1 MRLKLISC
9 QVFCREI
16 AAVAR
21 ESPHDIKIEFLSK
34 GLHEIP
40 CADMA
45 GRIQQSIDRSHGSE
59 FDVILLAYG
68 FCNHGIVGLKA
79 REIPLV
85 APRAHDCVS
94 ILMGREKSDG
104 YRASHPGAYFQSSG
118 WIEHR
123 VNPIELEARSA
134 ARRNGLYTTRDEFAA
149 RYGEENADY
158 LHEQL
163 GRHTRHYSQLTYIN
177 SGLKTDEQY
186 ATQTATEAHRRGWS
200 FEEVRGDLSM
210 LQRLVS
216 GDWVGDEFL
225 IVPRGHRIAASYDKQ
240 IIKTEPDDAS

>member
-16 AAVAR
+16 AAVAS
-21 ESPHDIKIEFLSK
+21 ESPHDISIEFLSK

-40 CADMA
+40 CVDMA
-45 GRIQQSIDRSHGSE
+45 ARIQKCIDQTSSTD

-85 APRAHDCVS
+85 VPRAQDCVS
-94 ILMGREKSDG
+94 ILMGIAKSES
-104 YRASHPGAYFQSSG
+104 YRSSHPGAYFKSSG

-123 VNPIELEARSA
+123 NNPKELDALST
-134 ARRNGLYTTRDEFAA
+134 ARRNGLYSTRDEFAA

-163 GRHTRHYSQLTYIN
+163 GHHTRHYSQLTYIN
-177 SGLKTDEQY
+177 SGLKMDAKY
-186 ATQTATEAHRRGWS
+186 ATETAVEAESRGWS
-200 FEEVRGDLSM
+200 FEEVPGDPSL
-210 LQRLVS
+210 LQRLVR
-216 GDWVGDEFL
+216 GDWVGEEFL
-225 IVPRGHRIAASYDKQ
+225 IVPRGQRIAASYDKQ
-240 IIKTEPDDAS
+240 VIKAEPDVAT

>member
-21 ESPHDIKIEFLSK
+21 QSPHEIDIEFLSK

-40 CADMA
+40 CVDMA
-45 GRIQQSIDRSHGSE
+45 GRIQQVIDRSHGSE

-68 FCNHGIVGLKA
+68 FCNHGTVGLKA

-85 APRAHDCVS
+85 VPRAHDCVS
-94 ILMGREKSDG
+94 ILMGRETSDS
-104 YRASHPGAYFQSSG
+104 YRDSHPDAYFQSSG

-123 VNPIELEARSA
+123 NNPKEIEALSI
-134 ARRNGLYTTRDEFAA
+134 ARRNGLYATRDEFTA
-149 RYGEENADY
+149 RYGDENADY

-163 GRHTRHYSQLTYIN
+163 GNHTRHYSQLTYIN
-177 SGLKTDEQY
+177 SGLKLDAKY
-186 ATQTATEAHRRGWS
+186 ATQTATEAGRRGWA

-210 LQRLVS
+210 LQRLVN
-216 GDWVGDEFL
+216 GDWIGEDFL
-225 IVPRGHRIAASYDKQ
+225 IVPRGQRIAASYDKR
-240 IIKTEPDDAS
+240 IIQAGPDAP